1 MGGGKFRLAELA
13 IVVTLF
19 GILTAMSVPQYEGL
33 TVHAKIVGVTAAMM
47 QIASVLDY
55 HTQDLGM
62 KDERVAWPDCP
73 DIVAIQ
79 TSLGVGLGGLAR
91 VGAAKIS
98 PTTGVIQVTLSNI
111 DVSVD
116 GMTLLLTPT
125 LGDGSIQWVWAG
137 TVPSRYLPKK

>member
-1 MGGGKFRLAELA
+1 
-13 IVVTLF
+13 
-19 GILTAMSVPQYEGL
+19 MSVPKYEEL
-33 TVHAKIVGVTAAMM
+33 TVHAKIVGVTSAMM
-47 QIASVLDY
+47 QIASALDY
-55 HTQDLGM
+55 HTQELGM
-62 KDERVAWPDCP
+62 KDESVTWPDCP

-79 TSLGVGLGGLAR
+79 TSLGIGLGGLAR

-125 LGDGSIQWVWAG
+125 LGGGGIQWAWAG